1 MASTANA
8 KVLSSFPA
16 AQPIPAVRAVRAV
29 PPPAP
34 RAASGWLQGLRDV
47 LGGWLILAAVVV
59 LWTVTWA
66 AVAGPL
72 SPAHEAAQSVA
83 VSSVESAR

>member
-1 MASTANA
+1 MASTA
-8 KVLSSFPA
+8 KVLSSLSAPRSV
-16 AQPIPAVRAVRAV
+16 PAVRAVPA
-29 PPPAP
+29 PAP
-34 RAASGWLQGLRDV
+34 RARSGWLEVVRDG
-47 LGGWLILAAVVV
+47 LGGWLLLAAVVV

-72 SPAHEAAQSVA
+72 SPAREPAQRAA

>member
-1 MASTANA
+1 MASAA

-16 AQPIPAVRAVRAV
+16 AQRAPEVRAV
-29 PPPAP
+29 PAP
-34 RAASGWLQGLRDV
+34 TARDGSGWLELLRDGV
-47 LGGWLILAAVVV
+47 GGWLLLVAVVV

-72 SPAHEAAQSVA
+72 SPAGEPGQRAEVAA
-83 VSSVESAR
+83 VESAP